1 MILDLPGDFRIIAA
15 FQACGDWL
23 TPIMKFFT
31 WLGYPQA
38 YMLIIAVI
46 YWSIDRKLGLRLG
59 LYLPLLASLNSLLKQ
74 AFHAPRPYW
83 LNPDINTPMVSNG
96 FGMPSGH
103 AQGATVWLY
112 AACFVKKR
120 VFWLVVIFL
129 VFMIG
134 ISRVYLG
141 VHFASQVVAGWLT
154 GIALLVIAVRL
165 EHSVL
170 SWFLKKKLRSQL
182 LLLIGCT
189 LLILLLG
196 AVIGWLWRNWEMPLE
211 WIQNSER
218 KLGDHGESI
227 LTSVG
232 MGSVAGNAGG
242 FLGVS
247 LGALLYH
254 RKGWFSAGG
263 KLWKRMLRSLVG
275 LLILL
280 GLFLLLM
287 GISPEESSRLWYPV
301 WRFGGFF
308 LLAISTL
315 YGIPRM
321 FSRIQWLEG

>member
-120 VFWLVVIFL
+120 VFWLVAIFL

-141 VHFASQVVAGWLT
+141 VHFPSQVVAGWLT

-211 WIQNSER
+211 WILNASDD
-218 KLGDHGESI
+218 LAVGEKS
-227 LTSVG
+227 LAASRG
-232 MGSVAGNAGG
+232 MSAVAGNSGG
-242 FLGVS
+242 FLGA
-247 LGALLYH
+247 ALAAMFSH
-254 RKGWFSAGG
+254 RQGG
-263 KLWKRMLRSLVG
+263 FNSGGPFWKRLVRTVAG
-275 LLILL
+275 L
-280 GLFLLLM
+280 
-287 GISPEESSRLWYPV
+287 V
-301 WRFGGFF
+301 
-308 LLAISTL
+308 LLAVL
-315 YGIPRM
+315 YGIFEQITPDPAKEVLHPVWQFFGFFVIS
-321 FSRIQWLEG
+321 FSAIYLVPHLFKKIGLST